1 MNPPSHPIVLCVD
14 DFALHPLI
22 DQAVLQLASKGRISA
37 TSCMSTAPRW
47 RTAAH
52 DLKPLRPHLAVGL
65 HFNLTEGHG
74 GAHGARRLG
83 QVLAAAYARSL
94 AAN

>member
-37 TSCMSTAPRW
+37 TSCS
-47 RTAAH
+47 
-52 DLKPLRPHLAVGL
+52 LLRL
-65 HFNLTEGHG
+65 HIGVHFFAEFL
-74 GAHGARRLG
+74 RRRHQGFSLGFYVSLVFALQGFFQG
-83 QVLAAAYARSL
+83 QVH
-94 AAN
+94 

>member
-65 HFNLTEGHG
+65 HFNLTESHG
-74 GAHGARRLG
+74 GLYQALTLKQAIAQAYLG
-83 QVLAAAYARSL
+83 RWQAA
-94 AAN
+94 

>member
-52 DLKPLRPHLAVGL
+52 D
-65 HFNLTEGHG
+65 
-74 GAHGARRLG
+74 
-83 QVLAAAYARSL
+83 
-94 AAN
+94 